1 MTNGSMTNGTT
12 NRLDSRFAELK
23 QAGRA
28 ILLVEQ
34 NVPQALTLC
43 DRFVAMERGRVV
55 LKGDARDAADCERLL
70 AAITV

>member
-1 MTNGSMTNGTT
+1 MMVTEIYAILTK
-12 NRLDSRFAELK
+12 LK

-43 DRFVAMERGRVV
+43 DRFVAMERGR
-55 LKGDARDAADCERLL
+55 LTL
-70 AAITV
+70 AARPRTARG